1 MLKYFKPIIP
11 PIFYPSIFKEY
22 FVALF
27 YQKQRK
33 KIFEFKET
41 FFKRHAFVNCAISK
55 FDKPK
60 YLEIGVH
67 DNDLFNSIP
76 LKTDDKYGVDPVS
89 GGNYRMKSD
98 EFFNQFNDLKF
109 DVCFIDGLHH
119 YDQCKRDIINS
130 INSLNKNGIIL
141 IHDLLPRS
149 ELEEKTPRMQ
159 GTWTGDIWK
168 VAVELSS
175 SKNCS
180 FKIINNDCGIGV
192 LKIKDGFEFNHI
204 NDLKNQKYADYVKYF
219 EDFPIIEPEEALNF
233 IKN

>member
-1 MLKYFKPIIP
+1 MLKYFKPFIP
-11 PIFYPSIFKEY
+11 PIFYPSVFKEY

-33 KIFEFKET
+33 KIFEFKKA
-41 FFKRHAFVNCAISK
+41 FYKRHAFVNCAISK
-55 FDKPK
+55 FEKPK
-60 YLEIGVH
+60 YLEIGVN
-67 DNDLFNSIP
+67 DDDLFNSIP
-76 LKTDDKYGVDPVS
+76 LKPEDKYGVDPVS

-98 EFFNQFNDLKF
+98 EFFNQFNHIKF

-192 LKIKDGFEFNHI
+192 LKINHGFEFNHI
-204 NDLKNQKYADYVKYF
+204 DDLKNQKYADYVKYLD
-219 EDFPIIEPEEALNF
+219 EFPIIEPEEALDF